1 MAASTNAVSLRK
13 VLLPLLC
20 AALACI
26 VFAAVNQATAQSSLD
41 EVHITPREAT
51 VAVAKADYSPD
62 LALAARAASIR
73 TNVDLVLVPVSVID
87 GMQRLVTGLDQEN
100 FQVFEGKKSLPIKHF
115 SSEDAPISVGILVD
129 ASGSMKNKI
138 DRAREAVTQFCGA
151 ANLQDEFFLI
161 TFSSQPHLLTGFT
174 RPEEI
179 PQHLLFAKPGG
190 ETALLDALYMGL
202 REMQQAKYS
211 KKALLLISDGGDNH
225 SRYSERELTSAV
237 KESDVMIYAI
247 GTFDRNVPTQEELLG
262 PSMLA
267 DVAAVTGGRAF
278 VLDNPNDMPAV
289 AHRIGT
295 ELRTQYVLGY
305 QPDEIPHNGRWH
317 KIRVK
322 LILPKHLPFFRVHAR
337 TGYYAANDA
346 SLDHKPAQ

>member
-1 MAASTNAVSLRK
+1 MKCMGDLMKAVRKAGLLAEALIMLASLLPGRAAAQSALDVVNITPHPHTGSAGASSQAPVLRK
-13 VLLPLLC
+13 
-20 AALACI
+20 
-26 VFAAVNQATAQSSLD
+26 S
-41 EVHITPREAT
+41 
-51 VAVAKADYSPD
+51 
-62 LALAARAASIR
+62 
-73 TNVDLVLVPVSVID
+73 VDLVLLPVSVTD
-87 GMQRLVTGLDQEN
+87 NMERLVVGLGPAN
-100 FQVFEGKKSLPIKHF
+100 FSVFDGKHAQQIRHF
-115 SSEDAPISVGILVD
+115 SSEDAPLSVGIIVD
-129 ASGSMKNKI
+129 TSGSMKNKI
-138 DRAREAVTQFCGA
+138 DRAREAVTQFCSA

-305 QPDEIPHNGRWH
+305 QPDEIPHDGRWH